1 MKKKETCEICEIS
14 HRLYRE
20 IHEILRKEIDE
31 EVFFMDDAIA
41 VLDRVKT
48 DIIQH
53 QVKSQIMTLMEETR
67 DEMQAEQVD
76 EKKKVVEG
84 MEVG

>member
-14 HRLYRE
+14 HRLYGE
-20 IHEILRKEIDE
+20 IHEILRKEIDGE
-31 EVFFMDDAIA
+31 IFFMDDAIA
-41 VLDRVKT
+41 VLDRVKV
-48 DIIQH
+48 DIVQT
-53 QVKSQIMTLMEETR
+53 QVKLQMMTLMEETR
-67 DEMQAEQVD
+67 DEMEAEQIE